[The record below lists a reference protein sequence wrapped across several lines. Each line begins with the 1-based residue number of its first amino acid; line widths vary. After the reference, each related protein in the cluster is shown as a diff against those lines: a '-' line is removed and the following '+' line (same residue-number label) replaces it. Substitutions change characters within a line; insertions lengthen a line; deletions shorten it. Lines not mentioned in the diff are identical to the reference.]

1 MRRRNIDP
9 AVAADLEAID
19 AALAGTRPDPELR
32 LVADEVRAGT
42 PAMTPAFAA
51 RLDAAVADGFPAA
64 PAAAGSGGRRRLR
77 LTPALG
83 LAGAAAAA
91 VVIGVSLQS
100 STNGIPRDGSSSSA
114 SSSSTAADS
123 AASAGKSAAAPAI
136 VESAPT
142 PSVATPAPAPSSAN
156 STAGQDRATAVPPP
170 GAGPRRIQRAAD
182 LTISTPIGK
191 LQDTSDAVTAVS
203 DRLGGY
209 VQSSNV
215 SANGDAGEATFDLRI
230 PSSRLDDAM
239 AALSRLG
246 HVRARTQQTQD
257 ITASFSSALSRL
269 QDARA
274 ERRALLRAL
283 ATATTPGEVE
293 SLQARLRIARSQ
305 IIAAGGEL
313 AQVRR
318 ASNLARISVTVLG
331 VAGDTG
337 ATAGKGKPWT
347 PGRALH
353 DAVRVLSVAASV
365 AIVTVAGAVPAAL
378 LGLMALLA
386 FRAYRRRRRELALD
400 LPTPAV

>member
-64 PAAAGSGGRRRLR
+64 PAAAGSGGRRRPR

-100 STNGIPRDGSSSSA
+100 STNGIPREGSSSSA

-136 VESAPT
+136 VESSPT
-142 PSVATPAPAPSSAN
+142 PSAATPAPSSAN

-331 VAGDTG
+331 VAGETG